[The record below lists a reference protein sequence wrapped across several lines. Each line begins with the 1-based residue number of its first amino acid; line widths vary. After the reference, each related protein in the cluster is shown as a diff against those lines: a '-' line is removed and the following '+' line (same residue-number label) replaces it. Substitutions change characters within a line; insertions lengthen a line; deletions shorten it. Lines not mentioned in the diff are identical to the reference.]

1 METLHILEATRMHK
15 KETYRRPI
23 DPYLLQLPE
32 DREMDC
38 LSKQVLKDATSL
50 ETQSKE
56 LLACAEEYR
65 KMVEDSK
72 NKKSTTRDADG
83 AFSKKST
90 RQEAQCS
97 QIFSD
102 DF

>member
-1 METLHILEATRMHK
+1 MHE
-15 KETYRRPI
+15 KETYRRQV

-38 LSKQVLKDATSL
+38 LSQQALEDATSL

-65 KMVEDSK
+65 KIVEDSK
-72 NKKSTTRDADG
+72 NKKSTTRETDG
-83 AFSKKST
+83 AFSRNSA
-90 RQEAQCS
+90 RQEAKRPQV
-97 QIFSD
+97 FND
-102 DF
+102 DL